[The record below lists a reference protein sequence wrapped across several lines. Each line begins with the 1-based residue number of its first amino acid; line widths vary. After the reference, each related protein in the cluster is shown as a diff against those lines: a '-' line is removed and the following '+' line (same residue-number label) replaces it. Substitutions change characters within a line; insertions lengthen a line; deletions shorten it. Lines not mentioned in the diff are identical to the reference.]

1 MSRTVTVNFPGTAR
15 RHAVPTGLHV
25 DGEWINL
32 DDTFDVVDPATGQP
46 FASVSDA
53 TSTHARAALD
63 AAHNAQVPWA
73 EVVPRVRGD
82 LMHGIHQLL
91 TDRADAFIDLMVL
104 EAGKPRSEAASEM
117 ALTLDFV
124 KWLAEQAAHVHG
136 SFSRGSRGNFR
147 IIATMQPVGPS
158 LLVSPWNFP
167 VLIPGRKAVAAL
179 AAGCTAIMKPA
190 EQTPLTSALLM
201 QAVIDAGVPAGV
213 LNLVH
218 TSRPGELCAE
228 LMHDRRLRKVS
239 FTGSVT
245 VGSLMMRQAARNV
258 VSVQLELGGNG
269 PFIVLDDADVGHA
282 VAEAVAAKFRNAGQA
297 CVAANRIIL
306 QRGIAAEFTELFV
319 DEVRNL
325 VVGPG
330 YRPGV
335 DVGPMISETQ
345 RQAITGTVQSVV
357 GAQADVLAGGKPV
370 GGDGYFFEPTVLAM
384 RDKAPEF
391 SCQELFAPVAPLF
404 VVDSIDE
411 AVSFANDT
419 QYGLAGYLFTRD
431 ISRAVSISERL
442 DVGMVG
448 VNRGLMA
455 DPAAPFGGV
464 KSSGLGREGG
474 HHGLE
479 DFMETKY
486 IALTAD

>member
-1 MSRTVTVNFPGTAR
+1 MRKVLVSRTVTINFPGSAR
-15 RHAVPTGLHV
+15 RHTIPTGLHV
-25 DGEWINL
+25 DGKWVDL
-32 DDTFDVVDPATGQP
+32 DDTFDVIDPATGRP
-46 FASVSDA
+46 FASVSDG
-53 TSTHARAALD
+53 TSAHARAALD
-63 AAHNAQVPWA
+63 AAHGAQASWA
-73 EVVPRVRGD
+73 EVAPRMRGD

-91 TDRADAFIDLMVL
+91 TDRTDAFIDLIVL
-104 EAGKPRSEAASEM
+104 EAGKPRSEAAGEM

-124 KWLAEQAAHVHG
+124 RWLAEQAAHVHG

-147 IIATMQPVGPS
+147 IIATMQPAGPS
-158 LLVSPWNFP
+158 LLISPWNFP
-167 VLIPGRKAVAAL
+167 VLVPVRKAVAAL
-179 AAGCTAIMKPA
+179 AAGCTAILKPA

-201 QAVIDAGVPAGV
+201 QAVADAGIPAGV
-213 LNLVH
+213 LNLIP
-218 TSRPGELCAE
+218 TSRPKELSAE
-228 LMHDRRLRKVS
+228 LMDDRRLRKVS
-239 FTGSVT
+239 FTGSVA
-245 VGSLMMRQAARNV
+245 VGSLMMRQASRNV

-269 PFIVLDDADVGHA
+269 PFIVLDDVDVEHA
-282 VAEAVAAKFRNAGQA
+282 VTEAVAAKFRNAGQA

-306 QRGIAAEFTELFV
+306 RRGIAARFTEMFV
-319 DEVRNL
+319 DEVCKL
-325 VVGPG
+325 TVGPG

-335 DVGPMISETQ
+335 I
-345 RQAITGTVQSVV
+345 GTH
-357 GAQADVLAGGKPV
+357 ADVLVGGKPV

-384 RDKAPEF
+384 RDDAPEF
-391 SCQELFAPVAPLF
+391 SCRELFAPVAPLF

-448 VNRGLMA
+448 VNRSLMS

-474 HHGLE
+474 HHALE
-479 DFMETKY
+479 DFIETKY
-486 IALTAD
+486 IALTID

>member
-1 MSRTVTVNFPGTAR
+1 MSRTITVEFPGTAR
-15 RHAVPTGLHV
+15 RHTVPTGLHI
-25 DGEWINL
+25 DGEWVDL
-32 DDTFDVVDPATGQP
+32 GETFDVVDPATGQP
-46 FASVSDA
+46 FASVSDGTGA
-53 TSTHARAALD
+53 HARAALD
-63 AAHNAQVPWA
+63 AAHRAQVSWA
-73 EVVPRVRGD
+73 DVAPRVRGD

-91 TDRADAFIDLMVL
+91 TDRADAFTDVMVI
-104 EAGKPRSEAASEM
+104 EAGKPRSEAAGEM

-136 SFSRGSRGNFR
+136 SFSRASRGDFR
-147 IIATMQPVGPS
+147 IIATEQPVGPS
-158 LLVSPWNFP
+158 LLISPWNFP
-167 VLIPGRKAVAAL
+167 VLVPSRKAVAAL

-201 QAVIDAGVPAGV
+201 QTIIDAGVPAGV
-213 LNLVH
+213 MNLVH
-218 TSRPGELCAE
+218 TSRPGELSTE
-228 LMHDRRLRKVS
+228 LLLDRRLRKVS
-239 FTGSVT
+239 FTGSVA

-269 PFIVLDDADVGHA
+269 PFIVLDDADVGDA
-282 VAEAVAAKFRNAGQA
+282 VAAAVAAKFRNAGQA

-306 QRGIAAEFTELFV
+306 QRGVAEEFTELFV
-319 DEVRNL
+319 EEVRRL

-330 YRPGV
+330 HRPGV
-335 DVGPMISETQ
+335 DVGPMISEAQ
-345 RQAITGTVQSVV
+345 RQAITGTVQGVV
-357 GAQADVLAGGKPV
+357 GAQADALVGGKPV
-370 GGDGYFFEPTVLAM
+370 GGDGYFFEPTVLTM

-391 SCQELFAPVAPLF
+391 SCRELFAPVAPLF

-411 AVSFANDT
+411 AVAFANDT

-431 ISRAVSISERL
+431 ISRAMSVSERL

-474 HHGLE
+474 HHALE
-479 DFMETKY
+479 EFMETKY
-486 IALTAD
+486 IALTTS